1 MFVDRKRKTAKPVA
15 WQFILLCL
23 CSPEGLLSNSLGSSL
38 CNNRVSSLDNRVSS
52 SLDNRVSNFL
62 NRSFLNRSFGLVS
75 ARSER
80 NGYDSSEH
88 KY

>member
-1 MFVDRKRKTAKPVA
+1 MA
-15 WQFILLCL
+15 WQFILRCL
-23 CSPEGLLSNSLGSSL
+23 CSPEGLLSNSLGSSLGSL

-52 SLDNRVSNFL
+52 SLNDRVSNFL